1 MLERGLYFVAAL
13 IIYLASDMAC
23 TLTRSLRLSVR
34 LASHIPSPRISEDSG
49 PPGECVAPFGRPNW
63 LQFVIW
69 SAEIS
74 FVCNKS
80 IGFVIVGQT
89 KTDAYLHLVC

>member
-1 MLERGLYFVAAL
+1 MT
-13 IIYLASDMAC
+13 C

-34 LASHIPSPRISEDSG
+34 LASHIPPPRICEGFG
-49 PPGECVAPFGRPNW
+49 PPGECVALFGRPNW
-63 LQFVIW
+63 SQFGFW

-80 IGFVIVGQT
+80 IGFVIVWQT
-89 KTDAYLHLVC
+89 KLVAVCNLVC

>member
-1 MLERGLYFVAAL
+1 
-13 IIYLASDMAC
+13 MAC

-34 LASHIPSPRISEDSG
+34 LASHIPPPRICEGSD
-49 PPGECVAPFGRPNW
+49 PPGECVTPFGRPKRTHT
-63 LQFVIW
+63 FVW

-80 IGFVIVGQT
+80 NGFVIVWQT
-89 KTDAYLHLVC
+89 KLVAVCNLVCRNSFCLW